1 MNEMIERYIN
11 VVVKRLPEKERI
23 EIEREL
29 RANIYDMLPENYT
42 QADVIRVLKELGDP
56 VTLSEKYRT
65 KPRYLISPAYYDTYI
80 NILKIVLPI
89 VGIVLLAIAAIGT
102 TIGLLMS
109 GDFKIPDLFIQAIPS
124 GIGGSFEGM
133 IQAFFLITVG
143 FAIAERCG
151 AKPDKETK
159 AEWKPEELPPIVK
172 KTNKT
177 IPLSDCIAEIIFTFI
192 ATFIGVSY
200 FSGWILTKGIIII
213 DGNRISDIFSPEF
226 SRAVI
231 PVIIIVAL
239 MNLVKSSLR
248 ITFRKWNII
257 ICAVTVLTS
266 IIGAVISINL
276 LASNPMFSTSFLEL
290 MSSLGLNQVKN
301 IPFLADGNLNI
312 VANITIVVIVFSTVV
327 EVITAIV
334 KTFVPERQLK

>member
-257 ICAVTVLTS
+257 ICAVTVLTFNNRC
-266 IIGAVISINL
+266 GY
-276 LASNPMFSTSFLEL
+276 F
-290 MSSLGLNQVKN
+290 
-301 IPFLADGNLNI
+301 D
-312 VANITIVVIVFSTVV
+312 
-327 EVITAIV
+327 
-334 KTFVPERQLK
+334 